1 MQIPLHNII
10 PSCHG
15 NNKTEELCKDMWS
28 GESSEK
34 NSPLVRRRRWQW
46 IPLLRVGRTK
56 SPGIVDQQ
64 EREDKKEKLNIDTQM
79 NWELNRIGYL
89 QKNKKKEKAFV
100 KSQERSDNRIRGK
113 TAKGRD

>member
-1 MQIPLHNII
+1 
-10 PSCHG
+10 
-15 NNKTEELCKDMWS
+15 
-28 GESSEK
+28 
-34 NSPLVRRRRWQW
+34 
-46 IPLLRVGRTK
+46 
-56 SPGIVDQQ
+56 
-64 EREDKKEKLNIDTQM
+64 M